1 MTERLSGVNGRNFTK
16 LKVKVFSIQTIHSWD
31 VCFRIS

>member
-16 LKVKVFSIQTIHSWD
+16 LKVKVFSIQTIHS
-31 VCFRIS
+31 